1 MNRKWFTL
9 VELVVVITIITI
21 LSAVSF
27 ISYTS
32 YLTTARNSQRTV
44 DLAQLSSALEL
55 FYKENKKLPDLD
67 QSSSFKVN
75 NVFEQGIFDN
85 NISFWNVIKKVPVDP
100 KNKEQYY
107 VYSKTIQ
114 NQTWNNKEKYQL
126 AATLEFDEPKAL
138 VVWNYQ
144 PVTYNYP
151 SIILAATK
159 ASWINNYFVIDWW
172 KNLAYSLNWDNVL
185 TKEEVSDITKKDL
198 LKHVYKTCEEIKNSW
213 EFIWNLEYQLY
224 NSWRDYTAWNCN

>member
-126 AATLEFDEPKAL
+126 AATLEFDEP
-138 VVWNYQ
+138 
-144 PVTYNYP
+144 
-151 SIILAATK
+151 
-159 ASWINNYFVIDWW
+159 
-172 KNLAYSLNWDNVL
+172 NWDNVL

>member
-144 PVTYNYP
+144 
-151 SIILAATK
+151 
-159 ASWINNYFVIDWW
+159 
-172 KNLAYSLNWDNVL
+172 AYSLNWDNVL